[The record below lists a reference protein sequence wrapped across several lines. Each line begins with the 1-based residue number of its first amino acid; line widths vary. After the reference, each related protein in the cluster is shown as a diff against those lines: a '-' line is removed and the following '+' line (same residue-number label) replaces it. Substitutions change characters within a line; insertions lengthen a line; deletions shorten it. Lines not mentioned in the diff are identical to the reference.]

1 LGNAADKPTLQ
12 LRATLQVPEIPN
24 FGRQKTKR
32 IASNLICS
40 GYGSLLAAAGVV
52 FTAAVPAVAQTQID
66 QTHTPTARQ
75 QGPPPWAFPVQLP
88 GEPASDDGIPRHL
101 IGSSAT
107 FSLTR
112 IRDLFVVS
120 DWYPDD
126 HPLMPEVVARG
137 RKPVLFACGY
147 CHLPNGQGRPE
158 NAGLAGLPAA
168 YIVQQLADYRGGR
181 RRSSEPRMA
190 PPGRMLAVAMA
201 ASEDEVK
208 AAADYF
214 SSLKF
219 KPWIRV
225 IESQTVPRT
234 RVEDMLVPLEGGAME
249 PIGQR
254 IIEVPEDVGRTEL
267 RDPRSAF
274 IAYVPPGSIKEG
286 ELLVTTGA
294 GKTIRCGIC
303 HGQDLKG
310 LWTVPPIAG
319 RSPSYIVRQLYDIQ
333 SGARAGLA
341 SPLMKEVVTKLTT
354 RDLVSIAAYAASRS
368 P

>member
-32 IASNLICS
+32 IASNLIRS

-303 HGQDLKG
+303 HGQNLKG
-310 LWTVPPIAG
+310 LWTIPPIAG

-333 SGARAGLA
+333 SGARAGFA
-341 SPLMKEVVTKLTT
+341 SPLMREVVANLTT
-354 RDLVSIAAYAASRS
+354 GDMVSIAAYVASRA

>member
-1 LGNAADKPTLQ
+1 
-12 LRATLQVPEIPN
+12 
-24 FGRQKTKR
+24 
-32 IASNLICS
+32 
-40 GYGSLLAAAGVV
+40 
-52 FTAAVPAVAQTQID
+52 
-66 QTHTPTARQ
+66 
-75 QGPPPWAFPVQLP
+75 
-88 GEPASDDGIPRHL
+88 
-101 IGSSAT
+101 
-107 FSLTR
+107 
-112 IRDLFVVS
+112 
-120 DWYPDD
+120 
-126 HPLMPEVVARG
+126 M
-137 RKPVLFACGY
+137 LFACGY

-190 PPGRMLAVAMA
+190 PPNRMLAVAMA

-219 KPWIRV
+219 KLWIRV
-225 IESQTVPRT
+225 IESPTVPRT
-234 RVEDMLVPLEGGAME
+234 GVEDMLVPLEGGGME

-254 IIEVPEDVGRTEL
+254 IIEVPEDVRRTEL

-286 ELLVTTGA
+286 EFLVTTGA

-310 LWTVPPIAG
+310 LWTVPPLAG

-333 SGARAGLA
+333 SGARNGLA
-341 SPLMKEVVTKLTT
+341 SPLMKEVVAKLSTG
-354 RDLVSIAAYAASRS
+354 DMVSIAAYVASRA

>member
-1 LGNAADKPTLQ
+1 
-12 LRATLQVPEIPN
+12 
-24 FGRQKTKR
+24 
-32 IASNLICS
+32 
-40 GYGSLLAAAGVV
+40 
-52 FTAAVPAVAQTQID
+52 
-66 QTHTPTARQ
+66 
-75 QGPPPWAFPVQLP
+75 
-88 GEPASDDGIPRHL
+88 
-101 IGSSAT
+101 
-107 FSLTR
+107 
-112 IRDLFVVS
+112 
-120 DWYPDD
+120 
-126 HPLMPEVVARG
+126 M
-137 RKPVLFACGY
+137 LFACGY

-201 ASEDEVK
+201 ANEAEVN
-208 AAADYF
+208 AAAEYF

-234 RVEDMLVPLEGGAME
+234 RVEDMLVPLKGGGME

-274 IAYVPPGSIKEG
+274 VAYVPPGSIKKG

-294 GKTIRCGIC
+294 GKTIG
-303 HGQDLKG
+303 
-310 LWTVPPIAG
+310 
-319 RSPSYIVRQLYDIQ
+319 
-333 SGARAGLA
+333 
-341 SPLMKEVVTKLTT
+341 
-354 RDLVSIAAYAASRS
+354 AASATVRT
-368 P
+368 